1 MMLAPVMLSDAE
13 VAAALDVD
21 TAFATQR
28 TAFEALGRGTARLA
42 EKIALPNSTDG
53 SVALCYVSRLSPDHG
68 AVCKLVDVHPS
79 NAERGLPSIS
89 ATVLVL
95 DGDTGRL
102 VAVLEGNT
110 LTELRTAAGSAVA
123 AAALAR
129 PDADQL
135 AVLGSGV
142 QGKAHVRALSRVRR
156 LRQVRIWSPDP
167 QRRTRAATE
176 LVDELGLDVRASAS
190 PAEAVRG
197 AQLVV
202 TCTLSA
208 EPVVPSEHLAKGST
222 VLSVGS
228 FEAHR
233 SEVSGELVRAARV
246 VVDDI
251 PTALEHAG
259 PVVRGIASGD
269 LRESELVSLGE
280 VLIGRATGRTDPA
293 ELVFYNSV
301 GLGVQDAAAAHA
313 VLARAYPDQR
323 MMAIESTTTKDS

>member
-1 MMLAPVMLSDAE
+1 MLAPVMLSDAE
-13 VAAALDVD
+13 VTAALDMD

-28 TAFEALGRGTARLA
+28 AAFEALGRGTARLA
-42 EKIALPNSTDG
+42 EKIALPNSADD
-53 SVALCYVSRLSPDHG
+53 SVALCYVSRLSPDQG
-68 AVCKLVDVHPS
+68 AVCKLVAVHPS

-95 DGDTGRL
+95 DGHTGRL
-102 VAVLEGNT
+102 VAVLEANA

-123 AAALAR
+123 ADALAC

-156 LRQVRIWSPDP
+156 LRQARIWSPNP
-167 QRRTRAATE
+167 QRRAEAAAE
-176 LVDELGLDVRASAS
+176 LADELGLDVVASAS
-190 PAEAVRG
+190 PAEAVQAAR
-197 AQLVV
+197 LVV

-208 EPVVPSEHLAKGST
+208 EPVVPTEHLAPGTT

-233 SEVSGELVRAARV
+233 SEVSGGLVRAARV

-280 VLIGRATGRTDPA
+280 VLIGRAAGRTDPS

-313 VLARAYPDQR
+313 VLARVCPDYR
-323 MMAIESTTTKDS
+323 VVAVESTTTKDS